1 MKMMRKNETKT
12 KRVKALRSAG
22 FTMAELLIVVAILGV
37 LAGVAFV
44 AVQQHQKSVTQLQY
58 DTIAKEIF
66 VAAQNHLTL
75 AKSEN
80 YRQNADLNT
89 AKNNGFFGT
98 KGTATED
105 GSSTDTYYICS
116 KDTPIAPALEQI
128 LPFGAVE
135 LVSGGQY
142 IIRYQP
148 NAARVLDV
156 FYWTDGSG
164 KFDAK
169 NTDSSDYT
177 TLVESYRNGNQKNYT
192 DGLLGWCGGEE
203 VVDSGDYLE
212 APIIEVI
219 NDALLLVEVTD
230 TNKTKSALSPQL
242 KLIVSGERS
251 GAKVAISLSETQSSS
266 RVKPDNVD
274 GIYTVIL
281 DDITTPGMH
290 FADIK
295 GESTFEF
302 LKEGSLPKEFVP
314 GENIIIQAVAYSNDV
329 LTSVAYSGEWTT
341 NSLFGEVPVNK
352 TTTTTG
358 GTTTTTVTVKDN
370 VYISNIRHLENLNDD
385 LSSVAYSN
393 TFFGPNGD
401 NNALSAVQTV
411 DLDWNTFKTKANELK
426 GATTAINIYDA
437 NNLATTDDSFL
448 PVSARYTLTYNGQSE
463 ISDTTGTG
471 EEAVTT
477 TIKEN
482 HSIKNIVIDNTG
494 AASENVTI
502 SSAGIFGTLTG
513 ATIENL
519 ELIDTSV
526 NLATNGDAG
535 TLAGSLAGSTIKNIV
550 AYNSNEATTT
560 NVTASSGSA
569 GGLVGSISAK
579 TELTKCAAAVI
590 VNSTSGNAGG
600 LVGTAT
606 STARALC
613 EVTGCYSGGHTADKA
628 LTGSTNPVVSYDS
641 YNITASGSAGGL
653 IGNATATEI
662 KYCYS
667 TCSATGAVAGGL
679 VGNATGSIQ
688 YSYCTGLV
696 SGTTEGAF
704 AGTYSGTATGCSYFE
719 IINER
724 KETYTN
730 ASGAAVETGGYIYL
744 DPVSGSETVTGITAM
759 DATASTFNKFSN
771 PGTGGYAWQTALPY
785 NDTLT
790 KYYGEGSGTSRE
802 AKYILKT
809 VAQLALLDSLNTEF
823 AVQGEPGE
831 SDNPQIPADF
841 VIQHYGDWPAPEIFV
856 VNTK

>member
-177 TLVESYRNGNQKNYT
+177 TLVEFYRNGNQKNYT

-219 NDALLLVEVTD
+219 NDALLLVKVTD
-230 TNKTKSALSPQL
+230 TNKSKSTLSPQL
-242 KLIVSGERS
+242 KLIVSGEKS
-251 GAKVAISLSETQSSS
+251 GAKVAVPLNGTLSSN
-266 RVKPDNVD
+266 RVSYENVD
-274 GIYTVIL
+274 GIYTVVL
-281 DDITTPGMH
+281 DDITTEKMH
-290 FADIK
+290 FEEINGDAN
-295 GESTFEF
+295 FEF
-302 LKEGSLPKEFVP
+302 LKKGELPIEFIP
-314 GENIIIQAVAYSNDV
+314 GENIIIQAVAYSNTV

-341 NSLFGEVPVNK
+341 NSLFGEVPVTK
-352 TTTTTG
+352 ES
-358 GTTTTTVTVKDN
+358 TTVGETTNTTITANEVR
-370 VYISNIRHLENLNDD
+370 ISNIRHLENLNEG
-385 LSSVAYSN
+385 LSSVKYDDD
-393 TFFGPNGD
+393 FFDGSI
-401 NNALSAVQTV
+401 SAVQTV
-411 DLDWNTFKTKANELK
+411 DLDWSTFKTRANELK
-426 GATTAINIYDA
+426 EKDATTAIYICDA
-437 NNLATTDDSFL
+437 DNLVTINDSFL
-448 PVSARYTLTYNGQSE
+448 PVSAGYALTYNGQSE
-463 ISDTTGTG
+463 ISTTTGTG

-477 TIKEN
+477 KTKEN
-482 HSIKNIVIDNTG
+482 HKIRNIKVDNTG
-494 AASENVTI
+494 ATEGNVSI
-502 SSAGIFGTLTG
+502 SNAGVFGTLAG
-513 ATIENL
+513 ATIDNL

-526 NLATNGDAG
+526 NLSTSGDAG
-535 TLAGSLAGSTIKNIV
+535 TLAGSLIGSTVRNVV
-550 AYNSNEATTT
+550 AYNSTNATTA
-560 NVTASSGSA
+560 NVTASSGSV

-579 TELTKCAAAVI
+579 TELSKCAAAVI
-590 VNSTSGNAGG
+590 VSSTNGDAGG
-600 LVGTAT
+600 LVGTAKST
-606 STARALC
+606 SGTLC
-613 EVTGCYSGGHTADKA
+613 KVTGCYSGGHTEDKT
-628 LTGSTNPVVSYDS
+628 LSGSNTMVGYDSDS
-641 YNITASGSAGGL
+641 YNVTASATAGGL
-653 IGNATATEI
+653 IGGATATEI

-679 VGNATGSIQ
+679 VGSATGSIQ

-759 DATASTFNKFSN
+759 DATASTFNEFSN
-771 PGTGGYAWQTALPY
+771 PGTTGYTWQSATPY

-809 VAQLALLDSLNTEF
+809 VAQLALLDSLNIEF
-823 AVQGEPGE
+823 AVQGEPATT
-831 SDNPQIPADF
+831 DNPRIPADF
-841 VIQHYGDWPAPEIFV
+841 VVTHYGDWPAPEIFV
-856 VNTK
+856 VNTQTN